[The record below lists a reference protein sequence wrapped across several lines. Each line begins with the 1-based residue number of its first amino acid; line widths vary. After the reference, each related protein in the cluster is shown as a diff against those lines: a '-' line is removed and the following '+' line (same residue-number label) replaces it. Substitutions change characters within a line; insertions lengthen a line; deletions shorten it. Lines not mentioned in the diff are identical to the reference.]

1 MAEISVVRKPR
12 PETTELDRWFGFD
25 VPLFRGNLFNLNPFA
40 LIKHFGE
47 DMDEMLGRW
56 PRATGNG
63 FAWTPAIEVKEKEG
77 NLLVTA
83 DLPGLKKED
92 VTVHVEGDTL
102 VIEGERKREKEEKR
116 EGYYRSERSYGKF
129 YRSIPLP
136 EGALIDKTAANFNNG
151 VLEVNVPIPVA
162 KAARTEIPVGEESKK
177 AA

>member
-1 MAEISVVRKPR
+1 MAEISVVKTPR
-12 PETTELDRWFGFD
+12 PETTELERWFGFD
-25 VPLFRGNLFNLNPFA
+25 APLFRGSLFNLNPFA

-56 PRATGNG
+56 PRAKGNG
-63 FAWTPAIEVKEKEG
+63 FTWTPAIEVKEKEG

-116 EGYYRSERSYGKF
+116 EGYYRSERNYGKF
-129 YRSIPLP
+129 YRSILLP
-136 EGALIDKTAANFNNG
+136 EGAVVDKTAANFNNG
-151 VLEVNVPIPVA
+151 VLEVSVPIPVA
-162 KAARTEIPVGEESKK
+162 KTARTEIPVGEESKK